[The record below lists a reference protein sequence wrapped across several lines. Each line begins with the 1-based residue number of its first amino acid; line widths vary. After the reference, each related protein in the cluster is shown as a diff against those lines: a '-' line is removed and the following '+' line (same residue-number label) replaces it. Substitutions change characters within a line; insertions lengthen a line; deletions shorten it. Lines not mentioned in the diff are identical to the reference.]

1 MFPVVRTIVAAFCVG
16 AALTGCTVKVGSTD
30 PVLGKDAVEK
40 SIADNLQKSVGQRPD
55 AVECPG
61 PITAKVGQ
69 SARCT
74 LTDGTTKYGLTVTVT
89 AYKDGTASYDVQ
101 VDNQPLAG

>member
-1 MFPVVRTIVAAFCVG
+1 MLPVVRTIVAALCVG

-30 PVLGKDAVEK
+30 PTVSKDTVEK
-40 SIADNLQKSVGQRPD
+40 SISDNLQKSVGQRPD

-69 SARCT
+69 SARCV
-74 LTDGTTKYGLTVTVT
+74 LSSGATKYGLTVTIT

-101 VDNQPLAG
+101 VDQQPM